1 MTPPRDDE
9 LVQHARALRGLAR
22 ALVGGE
28 HADDVLQ
35 DASMQ
40 VLRRQPGSGVPL
52 FGWLLGVLRHRAA
65 KHHRSERRRAAREQ
79 RAGERTETVS
89 SPTPLDAAVHR
100 ETVARLDAALL
111 ALPQPYQDTL
121 LWRYYQDLSPT
132 DIAARTGV
140 PVATV
145 KSRLQRGLSLLRERL
160 DGDERR
166 GEGDRGD
173 GPRSDWRAAFSLAF
187 GLGDAP
193 IGGTVAVAAGVGI
206 TLMMAKLAVAAA
218 LAVLVGFWLWPR
230 DERPVVDATAAIAA
244 DRTPAAVADPQ
255 APVVEVLGPRQPAT
269 PTTGTPPTAAP
280 LGRDVTWVG
289 RCVDEVGVPLADVG
303 VQGRLQPTGGGHTLA
318 ERELRSAA
326 DGTFTMVLPIVEGGI
341 VSLQL
346 RTDGR
351 CPLEGSIHDAV
362 AGERRDFG
370 DLVLPTARRVRGRVV
385 DTAGVPQAGVVL
397 QLYRDRSGE
406 TRRILET
413 PTQSGAET
421 DAAGSFVVEDD
432 LPAGM
437 YSIQV
442 RRREFAA
449 GTSRVFELAGDVHEH
464 GLDLV
469 VQPPVAP
476 CRGIVVNRDGGP
488 IAGADVDLDDDS
500 TVTGADGRFELTP
513 SGGSETRERRLVV
526 QANGYL
532 KRNDVRWVLG
542 DAKELRIELQAA
554 PAIVV
559 RVVDGSSGV
568 PIERFTVR
576 TERPNAWEI
585 QRERGPSVHPGGIAR
600 VAADPGAWWVL
611 VTADDTR
618 YAPSAFV
625 PVDVPKD
632 HDAMVT
638 VSLWPEQQR
647 RLVLRDGHGPAAGVD
662 VELLDAG
669 DVQVRRNTETWPL
682 DGSRVGG
689 LPMARIVQ
697 RGTTD
702 ADGALVLRG
711 PKGDLALRLSGG
723 DLALQIVQPVRLDTP
738 SDLVVTAQRGAR
750 VRGRLV
756 PIEVVRHLLAA
767 SQVGPNDEPVRVG
780 IELADAD
787 GVSLRRHLEPPFP
800 LDAEGRFDVRGVPA
814 GTCHIVVAT
823 GLRRFGA
830 LAIDVPA
837 GGEVER
843 EVDVSALAP
852 ASVTLRLLVDGEP
865 ARHAFVNAMGWH
877 ARSSFG
883 ARFPSQ
889 TMGHTDALGT
899 MRIETYI
906 GDVELHVQW
915 PGAAER
921 VRTRLQVLRAG
932 PQEQVV
938 DLRIGS
944 LDLRLLRPDGG
955 PAADLEMRV
964 LGTLVSWPWQ
974 SDPSGR
980 VRIESLVAGSYEL
993 EARPRSLSTPASQ
1006 QAYQQANGWEAL
1018 AREWVPIGS
1027 ILVVPGS
1034 AAPQRLVL
1042 PAAWDR

>member
-22 ALVGGE
+22 ALVGDE
-28 HADDVLQ
+28 HAADVLQ
-35 DASMQ
+35 DASLQ
-40 VLRRQPGSGVPL
+40 VVRRPPAAGVPL
-52 FGWLLGVLRHRAA
+52 FGWLLGVLRHRAM
-65 KHHRSERRRAAREQ
+65 KFHRGERRRVAREQ
-79 RAGERTETVS
+79 RAGARTDIGS
-89 SPTPLDAAVHR
+89 SSTPLDAAVHR

-145 KSRLQRGLSLLRERL
+145 KSRLQRGLEMLRERL
-160 DGDERR
+160 DDDGRR
-166 GEGDRGD
+166 G
-173 GPRSDWRAAFSLAF
+173 DWRGAFSLAF

-193 IGGTVAVAAGVGI
+193 LGAAVTVAAGVGI

-218 LAVLVGFWLWPR
+218 LAVLAAFWLWPR
-230 DERPVVDATAAIAA
+230 DERPAVDATVVTAA
-244 DRTPAAVADPQ
+244 DRVPAAVADPQ
-255 APVVEVLGPRQPAT
+255 APVVEVLGPRQSVT

-280 LGRDVTWVG
+280 LGRDVTWGG
-289 RCVDEVGVPLADVG
+289 RCVDEAGAPLADVR
-303 VQGRLQPTGGGHTLA
+303 VQGRLQPTGGGRTLA

-326 DGTFTMVLPIVEGGI
+326 DGTFTMVVPIVGGGI

-346 RTDGR
+346 HIDGR

-442 RRREFAA
+442 RRREFVA

-464 GLDLV
+464 GLELV
-469 VQPPVAP
+469 VQAPVAP
-476 CRGIVVNRDGGP
+476 CRGIVVNRDGGS

-513 SGGSETRERRLVV
+513 SRSSETRERRLVV
-526 QANGYL
+526 QADGYL
-532 KRNDVRWVLG
+532 RRNDVRWTIG

-576 TERPNAWEI
+576 TEMPNAWEI
-585 QRERGPSVHPGGIAR
+585 QRERGPNVHPGGIAR

-647 RLVLRDGHGPAAGVD
+647 RLVLGDGHGPAVGVD
-662 VELLDAG
+662 VELLDPG
-669 DVQVRRNTETWPL
+669 DLQLRRNTETWPL

-702 ADGALVLRG
+702 ADGALLLRG

-723 DLALQIVQPVRLDTP
+723 DLALQIVQPVRLDAAG
-738 SDLVVTAQRGAR
+738 DLVVTAQRGAR

-767 SQVGPNDEPVRVG
+767 GQAGPNDEPVRVG
-780 IELADAD
+780 IELVDAD
-787 GVSLRRHLEPPFP
+787 GVSLRRHLEPPFS
-800 LDAEGRFDVRGVPA
+800 LDAEGCFDVRGVPA
-814 GTCHIVVAT
+814 GTCHVVVVT

-837 GGEVER
+837 AGEVER

-852 ASVTLRLLVDGEP
+852 APVTLRVLVDGEP

-889 TMGHTDALGT
+889 TMGITDAHGT
-899 MRIETYI
+899 MRFETYV

-915 PGAAER
+915 PSPADR
-921 VRTRLQVLRAG
+921 VRTRVQVLRAG

-938 DLRIGS
+938 DLRTGS

-955 PAADLEMRV
+955 PAADLAMRV
-964 LGTLVSWPWQ
+964 VGMLVGWPWQ
-974 SDPSGR
+974 ADPSGR
-980 VRIESLVAGSYEL
+980 VRIESLVAGTYEL

-1006 QAYQQANGWEAL
+1006 QAYAQANGWQAL
-1018 AREWVPIGS
+1018 EREWVPIGA
-1027 ILVVPGS
+1027 VTVAPG
-1034 AAPQRLVL
+1034 AVAPQRLVL